1 MGAVFSFLSRRRVA
15 STGGWHID
23 SMASKSC
30 SLEAPTLVDAGAKL
44 LQSADPARW
53 EEVIEAA
60 KLSADNR
67 DVINRCKGLAKKER
81 RAVNCQVRI
90 GS

>member
-1 MGAVFSFLSRRRVA
+1 MPERVA
-15 STGGWHID
+15 RRALG
-23 SMASKSC
+23 
-30 SLEAPTLVDAGAKL
+30 APTLVDAGAKL
-44 LQSADPARW
+44 LQSADRARW

-67 DVINRCKGLAKKER
+67 EAINRCKGFAKKER
-81 RAVNCQVRI
+81 RAVNCQLRI